1 MNWTKRQEI
10 NRARVRTS
18 VYKRLKG
25 EGVMSQLE
33 WASTFRNSET
43 NEIGYNFTLRD
54 GRTGRIVLGEE
65 AIQWDTHSKKLV

>member
-10 NRARVRTS
+10 NRARVRAS

-43 NEIGYNFTLRD
+43 NEIGYNFILRD
-54 GRTGRIVLGEE
+54 GREGRIVIGEE
-65 AIQWDTHSKKLV
+65 KIQWKTYSQKLV